1 MNTIKPMSAVSLIQ
15 CLAGE
20 MLVEPALMVETI
32 KEDKDLLRVVRSYG
46 AGDFTYEQVLDTIK
60 DYF

>member
-1 MNTIKPMSAVSLIQ
+1 MNTIKPMSAVNLIQ